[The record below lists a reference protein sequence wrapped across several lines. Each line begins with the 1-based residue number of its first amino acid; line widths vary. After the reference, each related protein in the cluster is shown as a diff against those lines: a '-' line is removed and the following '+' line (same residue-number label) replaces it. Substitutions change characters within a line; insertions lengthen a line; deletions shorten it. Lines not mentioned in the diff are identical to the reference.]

1 MANNDVTTQSDV
13 EVAIERA
20 MNQKPKAVLMR
31 EKLQRM
37 LDDEANCKQVVGALR
52 RMMHQE

>member
-37 LDDEANCKQVVGALR
+37 LDDEANCKQIVGALR
-52 RMMHQE
+52 KMMHQD

>member
-1 MANNDVTTQSDV
+1 MANNDVTTPSDV

-37 LDDEANCKQVVGALR
+37 LDDEANCKQMVGALR
-52 RMMHQE
+52 KMMHQE